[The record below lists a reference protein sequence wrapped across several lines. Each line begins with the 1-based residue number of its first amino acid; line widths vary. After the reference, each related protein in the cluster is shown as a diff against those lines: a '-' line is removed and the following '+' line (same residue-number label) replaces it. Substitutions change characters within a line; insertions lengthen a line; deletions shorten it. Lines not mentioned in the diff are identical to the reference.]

1 MPEEG
6 VRKVQAH
13 NLRLRATPIDCV
25 VLTAFDSEFTFLRNI
40 CGRVGIRMHHASTLE
55 QADFLL
61 MATEAGVLI
70 SDAAGVD
77 CSWHNALELIGE
89 RYPLVAMLVVAD
101 PLDAPF
107 VRDACRSGVCG
118 VLWKPV
124 RLDAAS
130 RLIRTAHQ
138 AWEDRLL
145 LREESGIAACPLR

>member
-1 MPEEG
+1 M
-6 VRKVQAH
+6 RKAQVYNQ
-13 NLRLRATPIDCV
+13 RLRTTPIECV
-25 VLTAFDSEFTFLRNI
+25 VLTAFDCEFAFLRNI
-40 CGRVGIRMHHASTLE
+40 CGRVGIRLHHASTLE

-61 MATEAGVLI
+61 MATEAGVLV

-77 CSWHNALELIGE
+77 CSWRGALDLIGA

-107 VRDACRSGVCG
+107 VEDACRLGVCG

-130 RLIRTAHQ
+130 RLIRTAYQ

-145 LREESGIAACPLR
+145 LREESGIAACPGR